1 LGGKR
6 SFKTVREKIDAS
18 SFASILTGIV
28 ARFLG

>member
-6 SFKTVREKIDAS
+6 SFKTVWEKIDAS
-18 SFASILTGIV
+18 SFASILARII